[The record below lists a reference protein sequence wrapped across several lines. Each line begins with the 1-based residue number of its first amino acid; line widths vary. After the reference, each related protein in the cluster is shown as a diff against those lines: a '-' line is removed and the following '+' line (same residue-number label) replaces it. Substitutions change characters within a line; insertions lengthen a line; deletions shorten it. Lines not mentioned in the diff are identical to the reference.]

1 MIGDPTQEVFK
12 KTGREA
18 YEQCKERYQGASDII
33 PHMAYGRSHMAYFGK
48 PNSIYAFSFWCA
60 CTMAA
65 LISGAVMALKR
76 ARKTCCPSALCIHL
90 RVLSITLQQ

>member
-12 KTGREA
+12 KTGRQA

-76 ARKTCCPSALCIHL
+76 AR
-90 RVLSITLQQ
+90 